1 MMNTIAIGLSVN
13 DADKLSTLM
22 DNVVHND
29 DASSFFTLVTVKQ
42 QLIDAEQ
49 FEVLRDLK
57 ILEDFHECP
66 IPFIVRS

>member
-1 MMNTIAIGLSVN
+1 MMNTIALGLSVN

-29 DASSFFTLVTVKQ
+29 DCSSFFSLVSVKQ
-42 QLIDAEQ
+42 HLIDTEQ

-57 ILEDFHECP
+57 ILEDFHQCP
-66 IPFIVRS
+66 IPFTVRV